1 MKGSNAILILVLAI
15 MVVLVAR
22 VYVIDDTVDAPIG
35 QSLPAEQPEGAETDQ
50 KDAVVPDPDT
60 SMTAPVTTDMSDADV
75 LERDQQIAEAKA
87 KLDELML
94 EYNENLKNPAAR
106 KELEADIAVLMKEYN
121 QLVLPVALEKIKQEN
136 NSQS

>member
-1 MKGSNAILILVLAI
+1 MKGSNAILILILAI
-15 MVVLVAR
+15 VVVLVAR
-22 VYVIDDTVDAPIG
+22 VYVIDDAKDDPISHS
-35 QSLPAEQPEGAETDQ
+35 QPAEQPDVTETKQSDP
-50 KDAVVPDPDT
+50 VVTDSDT
-60 SMTAPVTTDMSDADV
+60 NLAAPASDDMPEAQ
-75 LERDQQIAEAKA
+75 EREQQIAEAKA

-121 QLVLPVALEKIKQEN
+121 ELILPVALEKIKQAN